1 MISEKQMHTAIV
13 IKATGSCY
21 TLYDLASKATVEA
34 RLRGKLRLSGSRST
48 SPVVVG
54 DIVDYEP
61 EVLTGDQAST
71 VSADDASNKNEI
83 QSNETASETTVGED
97 RSIASAQLSSDKAET
112 EALGSSVPAA
122 PVTRMTGT
130 IVALHPR
137 RNYIIRRASNL
148 SKESHIIAA
157 NIDRAFLV
165 VSLVYPTTNNEFID
179 RFLVTAEA
187 YHIPVTVLLNKSD
200 LYNTPELEQQRD
212 AFIATYTHAG
222 YDVIEMAAAR
232 GDMLQFWAG
241 RDFGDGSS
249 RSGRACGLEIGVSVG
264 ERLDPLRKLLRG
276 NVNLLSGN
284 SGVGKSTLIRA
295 IDPTLDVR
303 VGEVSDAHHKGKHT
317 TTFSEMY
324 PLEDGGWLIDTPG
337 IKGFGLIDLEGA
349 EIARYFPE
357 LFHLAPQC
365 AYYNCTHTHEPG
377 CAVKQALE
385 RGEVSPSRYESYL
398 KLLEDD
404 EKYRR

>member
-1 MISEKQMHTAIV
+1 MRTAIV

-21 TLYDLASKATVEA
+21 TLHDLASQTTVEA
-34 RLRGKLRLSGSRST
+34 RLRGKMRLSGSRST

-61 EVLTGDQAST
+61 EQPFDEQPATTATG
-71 VSADDASNKNEI
+71 SAVNPA
-83 QSNETASETTVGED
+83 
-97 RSIASAQLSSDKAET
+97 AQAET
-112 EALGSSVPAA
+112 SSQSSSSSR
-122 PVTRMTGT
+122 TTGT
-130 IVALHPR
+130 ILSLHPR

-165 VSLVYPTTNNEFID
+165 VSLVHPATNNEFID

-187 YHIPVTVLLNKSD
+187 YHIPVTILLNKSD
-200 LYNTPELEQQRD
+200 LYVTPELEQQRD
-212 AFIATYTHAG
+212 EFITTYTHAG
-222 YDVIEMAAAR
+222 YDVIELAAAH
-232 GDMLQFWAG
+232 GDVLRFWGGRVFDETNARAG
-241 RDFGDGSS
+241 E
-249 RSGRACGLEIGVSVG
+249 ACGLEIGVSVG
-264 ERLDPLRKLLRG
+264 EGLAPLRKLFRD

-324 PLEDGGWLIDTPG
+324 PLQEGGWLIDTPG
-337 IKGFGLIDLEGA
+337 IKGFGLIDFDGA

-357 LFHLAPQC
+357 LFHLAPGC
-365 AYYNCTHTHEPG
+365 TYYNCTHTHEPG
-377 CAVKQALE
+377 CAVKEALE